1 MDFAYADEFV
11 RALDSSNTSGA
22 VTSSRKH
29 QHPCRGEVL
38 PPTPAFQPS
47 LLPCCRNTPVKL
59 QSVPESNRAPGA
71 RVSAVIS
78 IGRSARHGNSDGRA

>member
-11 RALDSSNTSGA
+11 RALDSSNTPGA

-47 LLPCCRNTPVKL
+47 LLPCSQCPNLTVRLVY
-59 QSVPESNRAPGA
+59 
-71 RVSAVIS
+71 VSPL
-78 IGRSARHGNSDGRA
+78 